1 MSKLIVYRGGEA
13 VSERQLDKERV
24 TIGRRPDNDLVLP
37 NPAVSGQHAVVITV
51 RNDSFLEDLDSTNG
65 TWVNGKLVKKCLLQ
79 DGDEIR
85 IAGQVLRFVFEAL
98 TEKASSS
105 ETDELLRQIRLAQQR
120 MADLGAT
127 TQADSKTR
135 FSSTMLLGSYSAR
148 AGGGGGPVPAA
159 GLRILSGPS
168 AGKTVD
174 LVRTTTSLGKPG
186 VQVAVI
192 TRGPAGYDL
201 MHQEGAEHP
210 LLNGVPLGDEHEALA
225 DHDII
230 EVAGTKLEFF
240 LKPA

>member
-1 MSKLIVYRGGEA
+1 
-13 VSERQLDKERV
+13 VSQRQLDQERV
-24 TIGRRPDNDLVLP
+24 TIGRKPGNDLVLP
-37 NPAVSGQHAVVITV
+37 HPTVSGEHAVVITV

-98 TEKASSS
+98 PERGSGP
-105 ETDELLRQIRLAQQR
+105 ETDELMRQIRLAQQR
-120 MADLGAT
+120 MADLGTAT
-127 TQADSKTR
+127 PVESRTR
-135 FSSTMLLGSYSAR
+135 FSSTMLLASQSTR
-148 AGGGGGPVPAA
+148 AGGGGGTVPAA

-186 VQVAVI
+186 IQVAVI
-192 TRGPAGYDL
+192 TRGPSGYDL

-210 LLNGVPLGDEHEALA
+210 LLNGVPLGDEHEALT